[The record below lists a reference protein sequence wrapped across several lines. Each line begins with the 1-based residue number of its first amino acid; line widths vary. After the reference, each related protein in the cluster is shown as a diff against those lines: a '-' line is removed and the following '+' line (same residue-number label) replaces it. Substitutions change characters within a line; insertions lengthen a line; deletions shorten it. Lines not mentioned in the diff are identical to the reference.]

1 MSAIRQVVSSK
12 YLGGIITGLAVLIV
26 ALVAKAYGLSPT
38 TIVCGMVLGLGVY
51 LVWLAK
57 VSDRVFPYFLAIPS
71 LIIMAAVILLP
82 IIYLVWVS
90 LHQVAMRNFHSHWP
104 FVGLQNYINLIKND
118 PLFVPSLVRSLQLLF
133 FGVVFQLLLGL
144 CLALLLDRPFRLKPI
159 VSTIL
164 LLPIMTNS
172 VVVGMVW
179 KHMLN
184 FYNGFINLVLN
195 KVGLASQPWLTNQPL
210 PFFKDLPLIGE
221 WLVTRFNFNYAFL
234 SIILTNTWQS
244 TPMEFL
250 LLTAGLN
257 SLPTEPFE
265 AAKVDGA
272 SYWQTLRYITL
283 PMLRPVIGVVIVIR
297 GIDIMKT
304 FGMIWALFG
313 NAPFTRTLN
322 VHIHTLGLSSHN
334 YGSSS
339 ALSIIVA
346 VLTLGIYFVFQKFS
360 SQR

>member
-1 MSAIRQVVSSK
+1 MRRRQISVFASL
-12 YLGGIITGLAVLIV
+12 LGLLAV
-26 ALVAKAYGLSPT
+26 AYLAAACGFSAT
-38 TIVCGMVLGLGVY
+38 TIVGGLVVALLVY
-51 LVWLAK
+51 LLWLSQ
-57 VSDRVFPYFLAIPS
+57 VSEKLFPYFLAIPS
-71 LIIMAAVILLP
+71 VCIMVAVIVLP
-82 IIYLVWVS
+82 IAYLIWVS
-90 LHQVAMRNFHSHWP
+90 LHRVAMRNFHSDWP
-104 FVGLQNYINLIKND
+104 FVGLKNYIDLIRSD

-133 FGVVFQLLLGL
+133 FGVAIQLVLGL
-144 CLALLLDRPFRLKPI
+144 FLALLLDRPFRLKPV

-184 FYNGFINLVLN
+184 FYNGFINLVLG
-195 KVGLASQPWLTNQPL
+195 KLGIAPQPWLTNQPL
-210 PFFKDLPLIGE
+210 PFFKDISLIGE
-221 WLVTRFNFNYAFL
+221 WLVTKFNFNYAFL
-234 SIILTNTWQS
+234 SIILTNTWQW
-244 TPMEFL
+244 TPMVFL
-250 LLTAGLN
+250 LLTAGLH
-257 SLPTEPFE
+257 SLPPEPFE

-272 SYWQTLRYITL
+272 SYWQTLRYVTL
-283 PMLRPVIGVVIVIR
+283 PMLKSVIGVVVVIR

-346 VLTLGIYFVFQKFS
+346 LMTIGLYFVFQRLTS
-360 SQR
+360 ER